1 MTRMSNV
8 MLKINITSMK
18 FHLLKEEVDE
28 EEEGGG
34 VEDSKDRQ
42 NENKDNKMVMK
53 IANKAM

>member
-28 EEEGGG
+28 EEEGGE